1 MQYHVSRN
9 GQVYGPYTLDDLQ
22 RYVASGNV
30 LLTDTAKSDDM
41 AEWVPVSQLLGSS
54 TGAAS
59 YEPVAGAPAP
69 GSVSGYAPSPAG
81 YPGASPAF
89 GSAIAFPDPP
99 NLSWGLLLLFG
110 LLTCGVFTVIY
121 DLIQA
126 FWWKRIFP
134 PTKVV
139 LFYAICYACYF
150 VNVLSTGA
158 NVHGLHHG
166 RLPHNLLGSL
176 ASIAGFVL
184 LLFARFTFR
193 SELEQHYN
201 GPEPVG
207 LNLSGVMTFFFG
219 GLYFQYHFNR
229 INAIKQGIRYAAGVP
244 PR

>member
-1 MQYHVSRN
+1 MQYHVARN
-9 GQVYGPYTLDDLQ
+9 GQVYGPYTLEDLQ

-30 LLTDTAKSDDM
+30 LLTDSARTDDS
-41 AEWVPVSQLLGSS
+41 ADWVPVAQLLGHAPGAAPYESVTGATAS
-54 TGAAS
+54 GAAS
-59 YEPVAGAPAP
+59 DFSAAPT
-69 GSVSGYAPSPAG
+69 GYA
-81 YPGASPAF
+81 
-89 GSAIAFPDPP
+89 SAIGFPDPP

-126 FWWKRIFP
+126 FWWKRILP
-134 PTKVV
+134 TTKVV
-139 LFYAICYACYF
+139 LLYVIAYAFHF
-150 VNVLSTGA
+150 VNGLSTGA
-158 NVHGLHHG
+158 NLNGLHHG

-176 ASIAGFVL
+176 AGIAGFVMIL
-184 LLFARFTFR
+184 VARFTFR
-193 SELEQHYN
+193 GELEQHYN

-229 INAIKQGIRYAAGVP
+229 INAIKQGMRYAAGVP

>member
-1 MQYHVSRN
+1 MPYHVARN
-9 GQVYGPYTLDDLQ
+9 GQVYGPYTLEDLQ

-30 LLTDTAKSDDM
+30 LPTDSAKSDETAD
-41 AEWVPVSQLLGSS
+41 WVPVSQLLGS
-54 TGAAS
+54 
-59 YEPVAGAPAP
+59 VAGASPYEPAAGAPVPAYPPSAAFP
-69 GSVSGYAPSPAG
+69 GGAPVA
-81 YPGASPAF
+81 Y
-89 GSAIAFPDPP
+89 GSAVAFPDPP

-126 FWWKRIFP
+126 FWWKRIL
-134 PTKVV
+134 PTTRVV
-139 LFYAICYACYF
+139 LFYVICYALYF

-158 NVHGLHHG
+158 NVTALHHG

-176 ASIAGFVL
+176 ASIAGFVML
-184 LLFARFTFR
+184 IVARFTFR

-207 LNLSGVMTFFFG
+207 LSLSGIMTFFFG

-229 INAIKQGIRYAAGVP
+229 INTVKQAMRYATGAP